1 MKREELKALGL
12 TDEQINGVME
22 NYGKSVKELQ
32 DGLTTAQSASESA
45 KAELKKYQKKGR
57 GELHRYRRTR
67 TTENV

>member
-32 DGLTTAQSASESA
+32 DGLDDGA
-45 KAELKKYQKKGR
+45 KRVGKRKSGAEEVSKGR

>member
-32 DGLTTAQSASESA
+32 DGLTTAQSAS
-45 KAELKKYQKKGR
+45 
-57 GELHRYRRTR
+57 
-67 TTENV
+67 